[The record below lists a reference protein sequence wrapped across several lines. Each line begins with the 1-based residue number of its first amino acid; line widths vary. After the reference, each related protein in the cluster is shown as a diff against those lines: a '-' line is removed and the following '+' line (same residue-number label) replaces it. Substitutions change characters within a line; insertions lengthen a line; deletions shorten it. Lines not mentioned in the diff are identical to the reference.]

1 MAYGIDNIIQQTAD
15 AYRSNPGQLQQKY
28 AAEKQLIDLLA
39 LEKIRSQQ
47 QAIANDMMAKVQVP
61 PATVKD
67 QVEGEVLN
75 NERQM
80 MAQRAQQGGQQ
91 LALNQQRAAQARGIP
106 TQSAPNMNR
115 MMQGGIVGY
124 AEGGDVQQQDPM
136 QAQLE
141 RFMQLQALYNAR
153 QAAGATEEEL
163 ARIQAD
169 IDSYNIV
176 NQGNYNIGVEADKAR
191 GQYGEAEGF
200 ARGGEIEG
208 APVGGDVVQR
218 AMALEGITDPAL
230 ASLILSLYQQETSG
244 GRDVRISPAGAR
256 GALQIMPATFDEMSR
271 GELDM
276 NSELDLARAGIRY
289 AKESFEAA
297 GGDPRL
303 AAARYFGGPGGMR
316 ALARGEEGASDV
328 LGKNVRDYAEDIVAR
343 MKEDRA
349 EMRPSMPEREAESV
363 GIAQLMAEATRP
375 EPMPARMPEPEMP
388 KVPTMPLPVRSRR
401 KEETGIAS
409 AADPAVRYL
418 QGVGRSQDD
427 AAERSAQGGLSYI
440 KALADA
446 EAAQKA
452 NALRYLQQAGKF
464 QGMQRDT
471 MGMLEDVDPAANVKG
486 YAPGGEVE
494 ADNELYTPTMSDV
507 IAVEKA
513 KRALLEASKP
523 KETIREQG
531 KIDVREG
538 ESYSQALRRRDQER
552 ASAKLEEMF
561 PPREAEPSEMYTPN
575 LADVVKVGDAQARL
589 RKISELNAQLANEG
603 RQFKRDAIQA
613 EIDALN
619 APMREEVSAP
629 TAVTT
634 RGATQTRA
642 EPTTPLEY
650 LQQMGADQQ
659 VAGMMEDIYNPNRN
673 PQTAEKPKSRYEELK
688 QKYEQEYARSQRPDK
703 LDTIATFL
711 QGIGQS
717 QGTNLGQALIGGG
730 SALSNERTNRRMQEQ
745 KALENLLGLES
756 KELQSSQDLEAAL
769 ARAAASG
776 LGKGALTQNQAL
788 AEMQNARDYLI
799 STGKEDEIRAK
810 VEGESGTGDP
820 AKVNAEVE
828 RLFNVEV
835 TREFN
840 RRLMELQNLGSA
852 PTVGSTV
859 TPEQQAIIDKY
870 TTQPT
875 G

>member
-1 MAYGIDNIIQQTAD
+1 MAYGIDNIIQQTVD

-39 LEKIRSQQ
+39 LERIRTQQ
-47 QAIANDMMAKVQVP
+47 QAYANEMMAKLQTDP
-61 PATVKD
+61 TKVKD
-67 QVEGEVLN
+67 QVEAEVLN

-80 MAQRAQQGGQQ
+80 MVQRAQQGGQQ
-91 LALNQQRAAQARGIP
+91 LAFNQQRAAQARGIP
-106 TQSAPNMNR
+106 TQSAPNMAR
-115 MMQGGIVGY
+115 MMPGGIAGY

-141 RFMQLQALYNAR
+141 RLMQLQDLYNAR

-163 ARIQAD
+163 ARIQED
-169 IDSYNIV
+169 IDSYSSV
-176 NQGNYNIGVEADKAR
+176 SSPSYNIFRESAKAR
-191 GQYGEAEGF
+191 GEYDENEGF

-208 APVGGDVVQR
+208 ALVGKDVVQR
-218 AMALEGITDPAL
+218 AMALEGVTDPAL

-244 GRDVRISPAGAR
+244 GRNIRTSPAGAR
-256 GALQIMPATFDEMSR
+256 GALQIMPATFEEMSR

-276 NSELDLARAGIRY
+276 DNELDLARAGIRY

-349 EMRPSMPEREAESV
+349 EMRPSMPERETKSA
-363 GIAQLMAEATRP
+363 GIAQLMEEAKRP
-375 EPMPARMPEPEMP
+375 EPMPERMPEPDMP
-388 KVPTMPLPVRSRR
+388 TVPAIPLPARR
-401 KEETGIAS
+401 RREEAGIA
-409 AADPAVRYL
+409 AEINPAVSYL
-418 QGVGRSQDD
+418 QGVGRAQDE
-427 AAERSAQGGLSYI
+427 AKERSAQGGLSYI

-471 MGMLEDVDPAANVKG
+471 MGMLENIDPAARVKG
-486 YAPGGEVE
+486 YAAGDLVE
-494 ADNELYTPTMSDV
+494 ADDELYTPTMSDV

-513 KRALLEASKP
+513 KRALLEAGKP

-538 ESYSQALRRRDQER
+538 ESYSQALRRRNQER
-552 ASAKLEEMF
+552 ANAKLAELY

-575 LADVVKVGDAQARL
+575 LADVAKVSEAESRL
-589 RKISELNAQLANEG
+589 RKISELTAQLKNEG
-603 RQFKRDAIQA
+603 RQFKREAIQA
-613 EIDALN
+613 EIDALT
-619 APMREEVSAP
+619 APIREAFPAP

-634 RGATQTRA
+634 RGATATRA

-673 PQTAEKPKSRYEELK
+673 QRTAEKPKSRYEELK
-688 QKYEQEYARSQRPDK
+688 QRYEQEYARSKRPDK

-730 SALSNERTNRRMQEQ
+730 SALSTERDRRRMQEQ

-776 LGKGALTQNQAL
+776 SGQGVLTQNQAL
-788 AEMQNARDYLI
+788 EQMRKVREDLI
-799 STGKEDEIRAK
+799 NMGEEDRIR
-810 VEGESGTGDP
+810 
-820 AKVNAEVE
+820 AEVE
-828 RLFNVEV
+828 GRLGTGNREQVEAEVARLFKNRVDE
-835 TREFN
+835 EFAN
-840 RRLMELQNLGSA
+840 TLMALRNLGSA
-852 PTVGSTV
+852 PTVSNVVGNTV
-859 TPEQQAIIDKY
+859 TPTQQAADRILGI
-870 TTQPT
+870 
-875 G
+875 

>member
-1 MAYGIDNIIQQTAD
+1 MAYGIDNIIEQTAD

-47 QAIANDMMAKVQVP
+47 QAYANDMMAKVQVP

-91 LALNQQRAAQARGIP
+91 LALNQQRAAQARGVP
-106 TQSAPNMNR
+106 TQAAPNMAR
-115 MMQGGIVGY
+115 MMQGGIVNY

-141 RFMQLQALYNAR
+141 RFMQLQDLYNAR

-169 IDSYNIV
+169 IDSYNMV
-176 NQGNYNIGVEADKAR
+176 RSPGYNIGVEADKAR
-191 GQYGEAEGF
+191 GQYDENQDF

-244 GRDVRISPAGAR
+244 GRNVRTSPAGAR
-256 GALQIMPATFDEMSR
+256 GALQIMPATFEEMSR

-276 NSELDLARAGIRY
+276 DNELDLARAGVRY
-289 AKESFEAA
+289 ARESFEAA

-316 ALARGEEGASDV
+316 ALARGEEGAADV

-349 EMRPSMPEREAESV
+349 EMRPSMPERETESA
-363 GIAQLMAEATRP
+363 GIAQLIEEAKRP
-375 EPMPARMPEPEMP
+375 EPMPERMPEPEMP
-388 KVPTMPLPVRSRR
+388 KVPVMPLPVRRR
-401 KEETGIAS
+401 KEETGIAA

-418 QGVGRSQDD
+418 QGIGQSQDF
-427 AAERSAQGGLSYI
+427 ATERSAKGGLSYI

-471 MGMLEDVDPAANVKG
+471 MGMLEDIDPAAKVKG

-494 ADNELYTPTMSDV
+494 ARAALFNRMKGGAPWEGRTTDAPEIGDMSAEEISRAIAEADKKEAEAALAENFPEGLPTQERRIADV
-507 IAVEKA
+507 ISAIQSRGP
-513 KRALLEASKP
+513 KRAT
-523 KETIREQG
+523 ET
-531 KIDVREG
+531 
-538 ESYSQALRRRDQER
+538 
-552 ASAKLEEMF
+552 
-561 PPREAEPSEMYTPN
+561 P
-575 LADVVKVGDAQARL
+575 
-589 RKISELNAQLANEG
+589 
-603 RQFKRDAIQA
+603 
-613 EIDALN
+613 
-619 APMREEVSAP
+619 
-629 TAVTT
+629 
-634 RGATQTRA
+634 A

-650 LQQMGADQQ
+650 LQRMGAKQQ

-673 PQTAEKPKSRYEELK
+673 QQTAEKPKSRYEELK
-688 QKYEQEYARSQRPDK
+688 QRYEQEYARSQRPDK

-730 SALSNERTNRRMQEQ
+730 SALSTERDRRRMQEQ

-769 ARAAASG
+769 ARATASG
-776 LGKGALTQNQAL
+776 LGKGSLTQNQAL

-799 STGKEDEIRAK
+799 NTGKEDEIRAE
-810 VEGESGTGDP
+810 VEGEFGTGDP
-820 AKVNAEVE
+820 AKVKAEVE
-828 RLFNVEV
+828 RLFNAEV
-835 TREFN
+835 TKEFN
-840 RRLMELQNLGSA
+840 RRLTELQNLGSV

>member
-47 QAIANDMMAKVQVP
+47 QAYANDMMAKTQTDP
-61 PATVKD
+61 TKVKD
-67 QVEGEVLN
+67 QVEAEVLN

-106 TQSAPNMNR
+106 TQAAPNMAR
-115 MMQGGIVGY
+115 KMQGGIVGY

-141 RFMQLQALYNAR
+141 RLMQLQDLYNAR

-169 IDSYNIV
+169 IDSYNV
-176 NQGNYNIGVEADKAR
+176 VSSPSYNIFREADKAR
-191 GQYGEAEGF
+191 GQYDENEGF

-208 APVGGDVVQR
+208 ASVGGDVVQR

-230 ASLILSLYQQETSG
+230 AALILSLYQQETSG
-244 GRDVRISPAGAR
+244 GRNVRTSPAGAR
-256 GALQIMPATFDEMSR
+256 GALQIMPATFEEMSR

-276 NSELDLARAGIRY
+276 DNELDLARAGVRY
-289 AKESFEAA
+289 ARESFEAA

-316 ALARGEEGASDV
+316 ALARGEEGAADV
-328 LGKNVRDYAEDIVAR
+328 LGKSVRDYAEDIVAR

-349 EMRPSMPEREAESV
+349 EMRPSMPERAPKPA
-363 GIAQLMAEATRP
+363 GIAQLIEEAKRP
-375 EPMPARMPEPEMP
+375 EPMPERMPEPEMP
-388 KVPTMPLPVRSRR
+388 KVPVMPLPVRRR
-401 KEETGIAS
+401 KEEAGIAA

-418 QGVGRSQDD
+418 QGIGQSQDF
-427 AAERSAQGGLSYI
+427 AAERSAKGGLSYI

-464 QGMQRDT
+464 QEMQGASDA
-471 MGMLEDVDPAANVKG
+471 MLEGIDPAAKVKG
-486 YAPGGEVE
+486 YAAGDLVE
-494 ADNELYTPTMSDV
+494 ADDELYTPTLSDV
-507 IAVEKA
+507 VAVEQA
-513 KRALLEASKP
+513 KRALLEAGKP
-523 KETIREQG
+523 KETVRDEG

-538 ESYSQALRRRDQER
+538 ESYSQARRRRDQER
-552 ASAKLEEMF
+552 ANAALAELY
-561 PPREAEPSEMYTPN
+561 PPREAEPSERYTPT
-575 LADVVKVGDAQARL
+575 LADVAKVSNAESRL
-589 RKISELNAQLANEG
+589 RKISELTAQLKGEG
-603 RQFKRDAIQA
+603 RQFKREAIQA
-613 EIDALN
+613 EIDALT
-619 APMREEVSAP
+619 APIREEFPAP
-629 TAVTT
+629 ATVTT
-634 RGATQTRA
+634 RGATQAPA

-650 LQQMGADQQ
+650 LQRMGADQQ
-659 VAGMMEDIYNPNRN
+659 IAGMMEDIYNPNRN
-673 PQTAEKPKSRYEELK
+673 QQTAEKPKSRYEELK
-688 QKYEQEYARSQRPDK
+688 QRYEQEYARSQRPDK

-730 SALSNERTNRRMQEQ
+730 SALSTERDRRRMQEQ

-776 LGKGALTQNQAL
+776 LGKGALTESQAL
-788 AEMQNARDYLI
+788 AQMQTVKEDLMNM
-799 STGKEDEIRAK
+799 GKEDEIRAQ
-810 VEGESGTGDP
+810 VEAQLGTGNP
-820 AKVNAEVE
+820 AQVNAEVA
-828 RLFNVEV
+828 RLFNAEV

-840 RRLMELQNLGSA
+840 RRLAALQNLGSV
-852 PTVGSTV
+852 PTVGSSV
-859 TPEQQAIIDKY
+859 TPTQQAADKIL
-870 TTQPT
+870 
-875 G
+875 GI

>member
-47 QAIANDMMAKVQVP
+47 QAYANDMMAKIQTDP
-61 PATVKD
+61 TKVKD
-67 QVEGEVLN
+67 QVEAEVLN

-106 TQSAPNMNR
+106 TQAAPNMAR
-115 MMQGGIVGY
+115 KMEGGIIGY

-141 RFMQLQALYNAR
+141 RLMQLQDLYNAR

-169 IDSYNIV
+169 IDSYNV
-176 NQGNYNIGVEADKAR
+176 VSSPSYNIFREADKAR
-191 GQYGEAEGF
+191 GQYDETEGF

-208 APVGGDVVQR
+208 ASVGGDVVQR

-230 ASLILSLYQQETSG
+230 AALILSLYQQETSG
-244 GRDVRISPAGAR
+244 GRNVRTSPAGAR
-256 GALQIMPATFDEMSR
+256 GALQIMPATFEEMSR

-276 NSELDLARAGIRY
+276 DNELDLARAGVRY
-289 AKESFEAA
+289 ARESFEAA

-349 EMRPSMPEREAESV
+349 EMRPSMPERAPKPA
-363 GIAQLMAEATRP
+363 GIAQLIEEAKRP
-375 EPMPARMPEPEMP
+375 APMPERMPEPEMP
-388 KVPTMPLPVRSRR
+388 KVPVMPLPVRRR
-401 KEETGIAS
+401 KEETGIAA

-418 QGVGRSQDD
+418 QGIGQSQDF
-427 AAERSAQGGLSYI
+427 AAERSAKGGLSYI

-464 QGMQRDT
+464 QEMQGASDA
-471 MGMLEDVDPAANVKG
+471 MLEGIDPAAKVKG
-486 YAPGGEVE
+486 YYPGGEVE
-494 ADNELYTPTMSDV
+494 ARAALFNRMKGGAPWEGRTTDAPEIGDMSAEEISRAIAKADKKEAEAALAENFPEGLPTQERRIADV
-507 IAVEKA
+507 I
-513 KRALLEASKP
+513 S
-523 KETIREQG
+523 
-531 KIDVREG
+531 
-538 ESYSQALRRRDQER
+538 
-552 ASAKLEEMF
+552 
-561 PPREAEPSEMYTPN
+561 
-575 LADVVKVGDAQARL
+575 
-589 RKISELNAQLANEG
+589 
-603 RQFKRDAIQA
+603 AIQSRGPKS
-613 EIDALN
+613 E
-619 APMREEVSAP
+619 
-629 TAVTT
+629 T
-634 RGATQTRA
+634 RTPA

-650 LQQMGADQQ
+650 LQRMGAKQQ

-673 PQTAEKPKSRYEELK
+673 QQTAEKPKSRYEELK
-688 QKYEQEYARSQRPDK
+688 QRYEQEYARSQRPDK

-730 SALSNERTNRRMQEQ
+730 SALSTERDKRRMQEQ

-769 ARAAASG
+769 ARATASG
-776 LGKGALTQNQAL
+776 LGKGSLTQSQAL

-799 STGKEDEIRAK
+799 NTGKEDEIRAE
-810 VEGESGTGDP
+810 VEGEFGTGDP
-820 AKVNAEVE
+820 AKVKAEVE
-828 RLFNVEV
+828 RLFNAEV
-835 TREFN
+835 TKEFN
-840 RRLMELQNLGSA
+840 RRLAALQNLGSV
-852 PTVGSTV
+852 PTVGSSV
-859 TPEQQAIIDKY
+859 TPTQQAADKIL
-870 TTQPT
+870 
-875 G
+875 GI

>member
-1 MAYGIDNIIQQTAD
+1 
-15 AYRSNPGQLQQKY
+15 
-28 AAEKQLIDLLA
+28 
-39 LEKIRSQQ
+39 
-47 QAIANDMMAKVQVP
+47 
-61 PATVKD
+61 
-67 QVEGEVLN
+67 
-75 NERQM
+75 
-80 MAQRAQQGGQQ
+80 
-91 LALNQQRAAQARGIP
+91 
-106 TQSAPNMNR
+106 
-115 MMQGGIVGY
+115 
-124 AEGGDVQQQDPM
+124 
-136 QAQLE
+136 
-141 RFMQLQALYNAR
+141 
-153 QAAGATEEEL
+153 
-163 ARIQAD
+163 
-169 IDSYNIV
+169 
-176 NQGNYNIGVEADKAR
+176 
-191 GQYGEAEGF
+191 
-200 ARGGEIEG
+200 
-208 APVGGDVVQR
+208 
-218 AMALEGITDPAL
+218 
-230 ASLILSLYQQETSG
+230 
-244 GRDVRISPAGAR
+244 
-256 GALQIMPATFDEMSR
+256 MPATFEEMSR

-276 NSELDLARAGIRY
+276 DNELDLARAGIRY

-349 EMRPSMPEREAESV
+349 EMRPSMPERDTESA
-363 GIAQLMAEATRP
+363 GIAQLMDEATRP

-388 KVPTMPLPVRSRR
+388 TVPTMPLPRRRR
-401 KEETGIAS
+401 KEDTGIAS

-471 MGMLEDVDPAANVKG
+471 MGMLENIDPAANVKG
-486 YAPGGEVE
+486 YAAGDLVE
-494 ADNELYTPTMSDV
+494 ADDELYTPTMSDV

-513 KRALLEASKP
+513 KRALLEAGKP

-552 ASAKLEEMF
+552 ASATLAEMF

-575 LADVVKVGDAQARL
+575 LADVARVGDAQSRL
-589 RKISELNAQLANEG
+589 RKISELNAQLKDEG

-619 APMREEVSAP
+619 APMREEVSTP
-629 TAVTT
+629 NAVTT
-634 RGATQTRA
+634 RGATETRA
-642 EPTTPLEY
+642 EPTSPLEY

-673 PQTAEKPKSRYEELK
+673 PQAAEQPKSRYEELK

-717 QGTNLGQALIGGG
+717 RGTNLGQALIGGG

-776 LGKGALTQNQAL
+776 LGKGSLTQNQAL

-828 RLFNVEV
+828 RLFNAEV

-840 RRLMELQNLGSA
+840 RRLTELQNLGSV

-859 TPEQQAIIDKY
+859 TSTQQAADKIL
-870 TTQPT
+870 
-875 G
+875 GI

>member
-141 RFMQLQALYNAR
+141 RFMQLQDLYNAR

-169 IDSYNIV
+169 IDSYNIT

-208 APVGGDVVQR
+208 SPVGGDVVQR

-244 GRDVRISPAGAR
+244 GRNVRTSPAGAR

-289 AKESFEAA
+289 AKESFDAA

-349 EMRPSMPEREAESV
+349 EMRPSMPERDTESA
-363 GIAQLMAEATRP
+363 GIAQLMDEATRP

-388 KVPTMPLPVRSRR
+388 KVPTMPLPRRRR
-401 KEETGIAS
+401 KEDTGIAS

-464 QGMQRDT
+464 QGVQRDT
-471 MGMLEDVDPAANVKG
+471 MGMLEDIDPAANVKG

-494 ADNELYTPTMSDV
+494 ADDELYTPTMSDV
-507 IAVEKA
+507 VAVEKA
-513 KRALLEASKP
+513 KRALLEAGKP

-552 ASAKLEEMF
+552 ASATLAEMF

-575 LADVVKVGDAQARL
+575 LADVAKVSDAQSRL
-589 RKISELNAQLANEG
+589 RKISELNAQLENEG

-619 APMREEVSAP
+619 APMREEVSTP
-629 TAVTT
+629 NAVTT
-634 RGATQTRA
+634 RGATETRA
-642 EPTTPLEY
+642 EPTSPLEY

-673 PQTAEKPKSRYEELK
+673 PQAAEKPKSRYEELK

-717 QGTNLGQALIGGG
+717 RGTNLGQALIGGG
-730 SALSNERTNRRMQEQ
+730 SALSNERTTRRMQEQ

-776 LGKGALTQNQAL
+776 QGGLNANQAL
-788 AEMQNARDYLI
+788 EQRRKVRDELI
-799 STGKEDEIRAK
+799 STG
-810 VEGESGTGDP
+810 
-820 AKVNAEVE
+820 AEVE
-828 RLFNVEV
+828 GRLGTGNREQVEAEVARLFKNRVDE
-835 TREFN
+835 EFAN
-840 RRLMELQNLGSA
+840 TLMALQNLGSA
-852 PTVGSTV
+852 PTVSNVVGSTV
-859 TPEQQAIIDKY
+859 TSEQQAALDKY

>member
-39 LEKIRSQQ
+39 LEKIRTQQ

-91 LALNQQRAAQARGIP
+91 LALNQQRASQARGIP
-106 TQSAPNMNR
+106 TQSAPNMAR

-141 RFMQLQALYNAR
+141 RFMQLQELYNAR

-169 IDSYNIV
+169 IDSYNIT

-191 GQYGEAEGF
+191 GQYGEGEGF

-244 GRDVRISPAGAR
+244 GRNVRTSPAGAR
-256 GALQIMPATFDEMSR
+256 GALQIMPATFEEMSR

-276 NSELDLARAGIRY
+276 DNELDLARAGIRY

-349 EMRPSMPEREAESV
+349 EMRPSMPERDTESA
-363 GIAQLMAEATRP
+363 GIAQLMDEATRP

-388 KVPTMPLPVRSRR
+388 TVPTMPLPRRRR
-401 KEETGIAS
+401 KEDTGIAS

-486 YAPGGEVE
+486 YAAGDLVE
-494 ADNELYTPTMSDV
+494 ADDELYTPTMSDV

-513 KRALLEASKP
+513 KRALLEAGKP

-552 ASAKLEEMF
+552 ASATLAEMF

-575 LADVVKVGDAQARL
+575 LADVAKVGDAQSRL
-589 RKISELNAQLANEG
+589 RKISELTAQLKDEG

-634 RGATQTRA
+634 RGATETRA
-642 EPTTPLEY
+642 EPTSPLEY

-673 PQTAEKPKSRYEELK
+673 PQAAEQPKSRYEELK

-717 QGTNLGQALIGGG
+717 RGTNLGQALIGGG

-776 LGKGALTQNQAL
+776 LGKGSLTQNQAL

-828 RLFNVEV
+828 RLFNAEV

-840 RRLMELQNLGSA
+840 RRLTELQNLGSV

-859 TPEQQAIIDKY
+859 TSTQQAADKIL
-870 TTQPT
+870 
-875 G
+875 GI

>member
-91 LALNQQRAAQARGIP
+91 LALNQQRVSQARGIP
-106 TQSAPNMNR
+106 TQSAPNMAR

-141 RFMQLQALYNAR
+141 RFMQLQELYNAR

-169 IDSYNIV
+169 IDSYNIT

-191 GQYGEAEGF
+191 GQYGEGEGF

-244 GRDVRISPAGAR
+244 GRNVRTSPAGAR

-276 NSELDLARAGIRY
+276 DNELDLARAGIRY

-343 MKEDRA
+343 MEEDRA
-349 EMRPSMPEREAESV
+349 EMRPSMPERDTESA
-363 GIAQLMAEATRP
+363 GIAQLMAEAERP

-388 KVPTMPLPVRSRR
+388 TVPAMPLPRRRR
-401 KEETGIAS
+401 KEDTGIAS

-418 QGVGRSQDD
+418 QGVGRSQDA

-494 ADNELYTPTMSDV
+494 VGERAALFNRMKGGAPWEGRTTDAPEIGDMSAEEISRAIAEADKKEAEAALAENFPEGLPTQERRIADV
-507 IAVEKA
+507 I
-513 KRALLEASKP
+513 S
-523 KETIREQG
+523 
-531 KIDVREG
+531 
-538 ESYSQALRRRDQER
+538 
-552 ASAKLEEMF
+552 
-561 PPREAEPSEMYTPN
+561 
-575 LADVVKVGDAQARL
+575 
-589 RKISELNAQLANEG
+589 
-603 RQFKRDAIQA
+603 AIQSRG
-613 EIDALN
+613 
-619 APMREEVSAP
+619 PKSATETP
-629 TAVTT
+629 
-634 RGATQTRA
+634 A

-650 LQQMGADQQ
+650 LQRMGAKQQ

-673 PQTAEKPKSRYEELK
+673 QRTAEQPKSRYEELK
-688 QKYEQEYARSQRPDK
+688 QKYEQEYARSKRPDK

-776 LGKGALTQNQAL
+776 LGQGALTQNQAL
-788 AEMQNARDYLI
+788 EQKRKVRERLI
-799 STGKEDEIRAK
+799 DMGEEDRIR
-810 VEGESGTGDP
+810 
-820 AKVNAEVE
+820 AEVE
-828 RLFNVEV
+828 GRLGTGNREQVEAEV
-835 TREFN
+835 A
-840 RRLMELQNLGSA
+840 RRFEDAVNEKFAEDLMELQNLGSA
-852 PTVGSTV
+852 PTVSNVVGSTI
-859 TPEQQAIIDKY
+859 TSEQQAALDKY

>member
-1 MAYGIDNIIQQTAD
+1 MAYGIDNIIEQTAD

-47 QAIANDMMAKVQVP
+47 QAYANDMMAKVQVP

-91 LALNQQRAAQARGIP
+91 LALNQQRAAQARGVP
-106 TQSAPNMNR
+106 TQAAPNMAR
-115 MMQGGIVGY
+115 MMQGGIVNY

-141 RFMQLQALYNAR
+141 RFMQLQDLYNAR

-169 IDSYNIV
+169 IDSYNMV
-176 NQGNYNIGVEADKAR
+176 RSPGYNIGVEADKAR
-191 GQYGEAEGF
+191 GQYDENQGF

-244 GRDVRISPAGAR
+244 GRNVRTSPAGAR
-256 GALQIMPATFDEMSR
+256 GALQIMPATFEEMSR

-276 NSELDLARAGIRY
+276 DNELDLARAGVRY
-289 AKESFEAA
+289 ARESFEAA

-316 ALARGEEGASDV
+316 ALARGEEGAADV

-349 EMRPSMPEREAESV
+349 EMRPSMPERETESA
-363 GIAQLMAEATRP
+363 GIAQLIEEAKRP
-375 EPMPARMPEPEMP
+375 EPMPERMPEPEMP

-418 QGVGRSQDD
+418 QGIGQSQDF
-427 AAERSAQGGLSYI
+427 AAERSAKGGLSYI

-471 MGMLEDVDPAANVKG
+471 MGMLEDIDPAAKVKG

-494 ADNELYTPTMSDV
+494 ARAALFNRMKGGAPWEGRTTDAPEIGDMSAEEISRAIAEADKKEAEAALAENFPEGLPTQERRIADV
-507 IAVEKA
+507 ISAIQSRGP
-513 KRALLEASKP
+513 KRA
-523 KETIREQG
+523 T
-531 KIDVREG
+531 
-538 ESYSQALRRRDQER
+538 QA
-552 ASAKLEEMF
+552 
-561 PPREAEPSEMYTPN
+561 P
-575 LADVVKVGDAQARL
+575 
-589 RKISELNAQLANEG
+589 
-603 RQFKRDAIQA
+603 
-613 EIDALN
+613 
-619 APMREEVSAP
+619 
-629 TAVTT
+629 
-634 RGATQTRA
+634 A

-650 LQQMGADQQ
+650 LQRMGADQQ

-673 PQTAEKPKSRYEELK
+673 QQTAEKPKSRYEELK
-688 QKYEQEYARSQRPDK
+688 QRYEQEYARSQRPDK

-730 SALSNERTNRRMQEQ
+730 SALSTERDRRRMQEQ

-776 LGKGALTQNQAL
+776 QGGLNANQAL
-788 AEMQNARDYLI
+788 EQRRKVRDELI
-799 STGKEDEIRAK
+799 STGAEDRIRAQ
-810 VEGESGTGDP
+810 VESELGTGNSEQ
-820 AKVNAEVE
+820 VEAEVA
-828 RLFNVEV
+828 RRFADAVN
-835 TREFN
+835 REFN
-840 RRLMELQNLGSA
+840 AQLAAAQNLGSA

-859 TPEQQAIIDKY
+859 TSTQQAADKIL
-870 TTQPT
+870 
-875 G
+875 GI

>member
-106 TQSAPNMNR
+106 TQSAPNMAR

-141 RFMQLQALYNAR
+141 RFMQLQDLYNAR

-169 IDSYNIV
+169 IDSYSSV
-176 NQGNYNIGVEADKAR
+176 SSPSYNIFRESAKAR
-191 GQYGEAEGF
+191 GEYDENEGF

-244 GRDVRISPAGAR
+244 GRNVRTSPAGAR
-256 GALQIMPATFDEMSR
+256 GALQIMPATFEEMSR

-276 NSELDLARAGIRY
+276 DNELDLARAGIRY

-349 EMRPSMPEREAESV
+349 EMRPSMPERETESA
-363 GIAQLMAEATRP
+363 GIAQLMAEAERP

-388 KVPTMPLPVRSRR
+388 KVPTMPLPRRRR
-401 KEETGIAS
+401 KEDTGIAS

-486 YAPGGEVE
+486 YAAGDLVE
-494 ADNELYTPTMSDV
+494 ADDELYTPTMSDV

-513 KRALLEASKP
+513 KRALLEAGKP

-552 ASAKLEEMF
+552 ASATLAEMF
-561 PPREAEPSEMYTPN
+561 PPREAEPSEMYAPN
-575 LADVVKVGDAQARL
+575 LADVARVSDAQSRL
-589 RKISELNAQLANEG
+589 RKISELNAQLENEG

-629 TAVTT
+629 PAVTT
-634 RGATQTRA
+634 RGATETRA
-642 EPTTPLEY
+642 EPTSPLEY

-673 PQTAEKPKSRYEELK
+673 PQTAEQPKSRYEELK

-717 QGTNLGQALIGGG
+717 RGTNLGQALIGGG

-776 LGKGALTQNQAL
+776 SGRGGLTQNQAL
-788 AEMQNARDYLI
+788 EQMRKVREDLI
-799 STGKEDEIRAK
+799 NMGEEDRIR
-810 VEGESGTGDP
+810 
-820 AKVNAEVE
+820 AEVE
-828 RLFNVEV
+828 GRLGTGNREQVEAEVARLFKDRVDE
-835 TREFN
+835 EFAN
-840 RRLMELQNLGSA
+840 ALMAAQNLGSA
-852 PTVGSTV
+852 PTVSNVVGSTV
-859 TPEQQAIIDKY
+859 TPTQQAADRILGI
-870 TTQPT
+870 
-875 G
+875 

>member
-244 GRDVRISPAGAR
+244 GRNVRTSPAGAR

-349 EMRPSMPEREAESV
+349 EMRPSMPERETESA
-363 GIAQLMAEATRP
+363 GIAQLMDEATRP
-375 EPMPARMPEPEMP
+375 EPMPARMPEPKMP
-388 KVPTMPLPVRSRR
+388 TVPTMPLPVRSRR

-471 MGMLEDVDPAANVKG
+471 MGMLENVDPAANVKG
-486 YAPGGEVE
+486 YAAGDLVE
-494 ADNELYTPTMSDV
+494 ADDELYTPTMSDV

-552 ASAKLEEMF
+552 ASAKLAEMF
-561 PPREAEPSEMYTPN
+561 PPREAEPSEMYAPN
-575 LADVVKVGDAQARL
+575 LADVAKVGDAQARL

-673 PQTAEKPKSRYEELK
+673 PQTSEKPKSRYEELK

-776 LGKGALTQNQAL
+776 LGKGSLTQNQAL

-828 RLFNVEV
+828 RLFNAEV
-835 TREFN
+835 TKEFN
-840 RRLMELQNLGSA
+840 RRLTELQNLGSA

-859 TPEQQAIIDKY
+859 TSTQQAADKIL
-870 TTQPT
+870 
-875 G
+875 GI